1 MKPILIWTLMLW
13 PLLAISQRDYT
24 YVSDRN
30 FFDVEMLP
38 GYDFRPYQLE
48 IPDRTQRSLT
58 PGEYSFGVT
67 KTFLYVEGAD
77 IKGVYQISSITP
89 TEYGYILQTI
99 NARDARL
106 SGHLKVILNQ
116 WSQAEAVIFKRSPE
130 DAEMIFYL
138 AVIPEK
144 LRKSEA
150 AFFTDWE
157 ESVLAHPDSLWGK
170 TIRPFFRVHTES
182 GIQERLQMADSTGIS
197 FVEEITIEEKTK
209 QIATSDSLAAPDSTV
224 VVKSKEIHEFFV
236 VVRSILQYDD
246 GTKEDKTERYQVK
259 RVVEREFKT
268 PRINE
273 ERFEWEMSTEKGEPI
288 YLYLNGKHAVASM
301 KIDGKAYQVRGY

>member
-1 MKPILIWTLMLW
+1 MKPVYAFFLLLS
-13 PLLAISQRDYT
+13 PLLASAQRDYT

-30 FFDVEMLP
+30 FFDVEMLL

-67 KTFLYVEGAD
+67 RSLLYAEGPD
-77 IKGVYQISSITP
+77 VKGVYQVSSINP

-106 SGHLKVILNQ
+106 TGHLKVVLNQ
-116 WSQAEAVIFKRSPE
+116 WSQAEAVIFKRSP
-130 DAEMIFYL
+130 DDPEMIFYL

-150 AFFTDWE
+150 AFFTDWD
-157 ESVLAHPDSLWGK
+157 ESVLRHPDSLWGK
-170 TIRPFFRVHTES
+170 SIRPFFRVHTDS
-182 GIQERLQMADSTGIS
+182 GIQERLQVTDSTVIS
-197 FVEEITIEEKTK
+197 FVEEITIVEKTK
-209 QIATSDSLAAPDSTV
+209 EIAPTDSLATSDSVV
-224 VVKSKEIHEFFV
+224 VVKSKEIREYFV
-236 VVRSILQYDD
+236 AVRSILQYDD
-246 GTKEDKTERYQVK
+246 GGKEDKTIRYPIK
-259 RVVEREFKT
+259 KVVEREFKT

-273 ERFEWEMSTEKGEPI
+273 ERFEWEFTTDKGEPV
-288 YLYLNGKHAVASM
+288 YLYLNGRHAVASM
-301 KIDGKAYQVRGY
+301 KIEGKVYQVRGY